1 MLAPVIG
8 LIALGLAALVLLG
21 LGVGKVGPLGV
32 AVGAAGA
39 LLPVGPV
46 IAAFLWL
53 DRWEPEPAKL
63 LWVAFLWGACGA
75 TICSLLLNS
84 TAEAL
89 GDIVLGHGGGHTLAA
104 VATAPVAEEAAKG
117 IFLVGLLV
125 WRRQEF
131 DGLVDGI
138 VYAGFVATGFA
149 FTENIEYFGLAFV
162 KYGFGGATGGVIGA
176 FVLRGVLAP
185 FTHPLF
191 TGMTGIG
198 IGIAARTRSSKVRV
212 IAPLIGYICAVL
224 LHSLWNSSATLGGAN
239 TFLIVY
245 FLVILPILAAT
256 VAVVVWQRRREQR
269 VVAAQLPGMA
279 AAGWIADSE
288 VSLLASLTGRRG
300 WRAAVRKRAGGQAAK
315 AVYRIPDRRDGIGVP
330 AGRGGARHRRRGGR
344 RAAAAA
350 AGHDAGRPAGGG
362 ERARTRMRAT
372 RHHLDGREHG
382 TAGLRAVTTRPQ
394 SVSARTG
401 ETSHGHRSWIDK
413 CG

>member
-1 MLAPVIG
+1 MLAPVVG
-8 LIALGLAALVLLG
+8 LVALGLAALVLLG

-32 AVGAAGA
+32 GVGAAAA

-46 IAAFLWL
+46 VAAFLWI

-63 LWVAFLWGACGA
+63 LWLAFAWGACGA
-75 TICSLLLNS
+75 TICSLVINS

-89 GDIVLGHGGGHTLAA
+89 GDLAFGHGGGNTVAA
-104 VATAPVAEEAAKG
+104 TISAPIAEEAAKG

-138 VYAGFVATGFA
+138 VYAGFVAIGFA

-191 TGMTGIG
+191 TSMTGIG
-198 IGIAARTRSSKVRV
+198 IGIAARTSSSRVRV
-212 IAPLIGYICAVL
+212 LAPLIGYLCAVL
-224 LHSLWNSSATLGGAN
+224 LHSLWNSSATLGGAD

-245 FLVILPILAAT
+245 FLVILPILGAMASL
-256 VAVVVWQRRREQR
+256 VVWQRRREQR

-288 VSLLASLTGRRG
+288 VSLLSSLTGRRG
-300 WRAAVRKRAGGQAAK
+300 WRAAVRKRAGSHAAK
-315 AVYRIPDRRDGIGVP
+315 AVHSYQTAATELAFLRDAVE
-330 AGRGGARHRRRGGR
+330 RG
-344 RAAAAA
+344 A
-350 AGHDAGRPAGGG
+350 AGADA
-362 ERARTRMRAT
+362 EARQRNLLATMLNARRVAVNAPDALRAT
-372 RHHLDGREHG
+372 RHHLDR
-382 TAGLRAVTTRPQ
+382 RQ
-394 SVSARTG
+394 Q
-401 ETSHGHRSWIDK
+401 
-413 CG
+413 

>member
-1 MLAPVIG
+1 VLAPVVG
-8 LIALGLAALVLLG
+8 LIALGLAGLVLLG

-32 AVGAAGA
+32 AVGAAAA

-46 IAAFLWL
+46 IAAFLWI

-84 TAEAL
+84 TAETL
-89 GDIVLGHGGGHTLAA
+89 GDIVLGHGNGHTLAA

-125 WRRQEF
+125 WRRHEF

-198 IGIAARTRSSKVRV
+198 IGIAARTASKRVRV
-212 IAPLIGYICAVL
+212 IAPIIGYVCAVL
-224 LHSLWNSSATLGGAN
+224 LHSLWNSSATLGGAD

-245 FLVILPILAAT
+245 FLVILPILGAMAWL
-256 VAVVVWQRRREQR
+256 VVWQRRREQR

-279 AAGWIADSE
+279 ANGWIAASE
-288 VSLLASLTGRRG
+288 VSLLSSLTGRRG
-300 WRAAVRKRAGGQAAK
+300 WRAAVRKRAGSNAAK
-315 AVYRIPDRRDGIGVP
+315 AVYAYQTAATELAFLRDAVEHGTAGPGTDERQRRLLSTMLAARQAAVNAPD
-330 AGRGGARHRRRGGR
+330 AL
-344 RAAAAA
+344 
-350 AGHDAGRPAGGG
+350 
-362 ERARTRMRAT
+362 RAT
-372 RHHLDGREHG
+372 RHHLDERENG
-382 TAGLRAVTTRPQ
+382 TDGLRA
-394 SVSARTG
+394 
-401 ETSHGHRSWIDK
+401 
-413 CG
+413 

>member
-1 MLAPVIG
+1 VLAPVVG
-8 LIALGLAALVLLG
+8 LVALGLAALVLLG

-32 AVGAAGA
+32 GVGAAAA

-46 IAAFLWL
+46 VAAFLWI

-63 LWVAFLWGACGA
+63 LWLAFAWGACGA
-75 TICSLLLNS
+75 TICSLVINS

-89 GDIVLGHGGGHTLAA
+89 GDLAFGHGGGNTVAA
-104 VATAPVAEEAAKG
+104 TISAPIAEEAAKG

-138 VYAGFVATGFA
+138 VYAGFVAIGFA

-191 TGMTGIG
+191 TSMTGIG
-198 IGIAARTRSSKVRV
+198 IGIAARTSSSRVRV
-212 IAPLIGYICAVL
+212 LAPLIGYLCAVL
-224 LHSLWNSSATLGGAN
+224 LHSLWNSSATLGGAD

-245 FLVILPILAAT
+245 FLVILPILGAMASL
-256 VAVVVWQRRREQR
+256 VVWQRRREQR

-288 VSLLASLTGRRG
+288 VSLLSSLTGRRG
-300 WRAAVRKRAGGQAAK
+300 WRAAVRKRAGSHAAK
-315 AVYRIPDRRDGIGVP
+315 AVHSYQTAATELAFLRDAVE
-330 AGRGGARHRRRGGR
+330 RG
-344 RAAAAA
+344 A
-350 AGHDAGRPAGGG
+350 AGADA
-362 ERARTRMRAT
+362 EARQRNLLATMLNARRVAVNAPDALRAT
-372 RHHLDGREHG
+372 RHHLDR
-382 TAGLRAVTTRPQ
+382 RQ
-394 SVSARTG
+394 Q
-401 ETSHGHRSWIDK
+401 
-413 CG
+413 

>member
-32 AVGAAGA
+32 AIGAAGA

-63 LWVAFLWGACGA
+63 LWLAFAWGACGA

-89 GDIVLGHGGGHTLAA
+89 GDLAFGQGGGHTVAA
-104 VATAPVAEEAAKG
+104 VVTAPIAEEAAKG

-149 FTENIEYFGLAFV
+149 FTENIEYFGRAFV
-162 KYGFGGATGGVIGA
+162 TFGFGSATSGVIAA
-176 FVLRGVLAP
+176 FILRGVLAP

-198 IGIAARTRSSKVRV
+198 IGIAARTNSSKVRV
-212 IAPLIGYICAVL
+212 LAPLAGYVCAVL

-239 TFLIVY
+239 AFLIVY
-245 FLVILPILAAT
+245 FLVMLPILAAMIW
-256 VAVVVWQRRREQR
+256 VVLWQRRREQR

-288 VSLLASLTGRRG
+288 VSLLSSLTGRRG
-300 WRAAVRKRAGGQAAK
+300 WRTAVRKRAGGNAAK
-315 AVYRIPDRRDGIGVP
+315 AVHSYQTAATELAFLRDAVEHGT
-330 AGRGGARHRRRGGR
+330 AGADAEARQQRLLETMLTAR
-344 RAAAAA
+344 RAAVNAP
-350 AGHDAGRPAGGG
+350 DALP
-362 ERARTRMRAT
+362 AT
-372 RHHLDGREHG
+372 RHHLDR
-382 TAGLRAVTTRPQ
+382 TRQPGGQ
-394 SVSARTG
+394 
-401 ETSHGHRSWIDK
+401 
-413 CG
+413 